1 MCCTFKG
8 KKKRAAVTKQQLD
21 YINRAL
27 ALQRAGICFSKEL
40 WPKELSSSKV
50 LFKHREYSTLSSSP
64 QMSWTTQRLS
74 ELASYVPRLS
84 ASALSLSWRWTFI
97 FRSHHLLYQLNLSTA
112 TVSSSTA
119 VTCSHI
125 WSLSFGC
132 GEPSF
137 QVLQTWCLYEPR
149 CLSQAPVQG
158 RCAQS
163 PHQLCNF
170 NYLSTSVWQ
179 KKKNKK
185 KTRSTGFT

>member
-8 KKKRAAVTKQQLD
+8 KKKKRAAVTKQQLD

-40 WPKELSSSKV
+40 WPKKLSSNKV
-50 LFKHREYSTLSSSP
+50 LFKHREFSTLSSSP

-97 FRSHHLLYQLNLSTA
+97 FRSHHLLNQLNLSTA
-112 TVSSSTA
+112 AVSSSTV

-125 WSLSFGC
+125 WSLSFRC

-137 QVLQTWCLYEPR
+137 QVLQTWRLYEPR
-149 CLSQAPVQG
+149 RPSHT
-158 RCAQS
+158 CAGEVCS
-163 PHQLCNF
+163 EPPPAL
-170 NYLSTSVWQ
+170 
-179 KKKNKK
+179 
-185 KTRSTGFT
+185 